1 MTSSNRLAQLPA
13 AGRRGITLAHDPFD
27 VPSRGVLEQRDG
39 EFERAPSRRASAE
52 SRAAGGA
59 APDCQLDDVALRRS
73 DALRRPTGDGQVEAA
88 FGGECP
94 SATSMLGV
102 LASSSRV

>member
-13 AGRRGITLAHDPFD
+13 AGRRRDHSRPRAFD

-39 EFERAPSRRASAE
+39 EFERAASRRASAE
-52 SRAAGGA
+52 AVQQEERLPTAN
-59 APDCQLDDVALRRS
+59 LDDVALRRS